1 MKKIFSALIK
11 IETLIA
17 SVILLLLI
25 LSTFGGV
32 VMRYCF
38 SMPFTWEEEFQLA
51 CMVWISFL
59 AAPIAFHTKSHV
71 AIEILVDAFPKRVQ
85 RIVEV
90 MIAISMYV
98 ILIYFFLRCFDFLA
112 VLAKTG
118 RKTPILMLPY
128 TYIYGIA
135 PVSIV
140 LMLISYT
147 YETVISF
154 FSAGESAVK
163 EVDL

>member
-71 AIEILVDAFPKRVQ
+71 AIEILVDAFPKRIQ

-163 EVDL
+163 EGDL